1 MTELPFL
8 DRDGRVTPPPKRRL
22 LGEMRAVLTPRP
34 RLTRLPALQA
44 APRGDGHPV
53 FVLPGFLTNDG
64 RTRYLRTF
72 LSRLGY
78 AVYGWGRGVNWGP
91 TDRALA
97 AIELRLHEIHR
108 RHCRPVTLVGHSL
121 GGVLA
126 RDLAKKF
133 PAEVRQVLMLG
144 SPAKLP
150 TATSLDVFF
159 RLLAR
164 FHRTAM
170 GWDLAEVN
178 RPPPD
183 AIPVSALYT
192 RDDGIVAWQ
201 SCLEA
206 PGPRRENIEVR
217 GEHSTLPSNPEVL
230 LILADR
236 LAQSETMWRPYDG
249 RPGGVSAP
257 RH

>member
-8 DRDGRVTPPPKRRL
+8 DGRIAPPPKQRL
-22 LGEMRAVLTPRP
+22 LREVRALLTPRP
-34 RLTRLPALQA
+34 RLARLPALQA

-72 LSRLGY
+72 LGRLGY
-78 AVYGWGRGVNWGP
+78 VVYGWGMGVNWGP
-91 TDRALA
+91 TDRVLA
-97 AIELRLHEIHR
+97 SIERRLHEIHR
-108 RHCRPVTLVGHSL
+108 RHGRPVTLVGHSL

-133 PAEVRQVLMLG
+133 PAEVRQVVMMG

-164 FHRTAM
+164 FHRTAL

-183 AIPVSALYT
+183 SIPVSALYT

-201 SCLEA
+201 SCLEL

-217 GEHSTLPSNPEVL
+217 GNHSTLPSNPEVL

-236 LAQSETMWRPYDG
+236 LAQPEATWRPYEG
-249 RPGGVSAP
+249 RRPRIRGSA
-257 RH
+257 